1 MGEEKDVGGGVDVD
15 AVVQD
20 DDGQKQNV
28 DDGKSDET
36 LKKIQI
42 NERSFYLKRLEFI
55 QILFNPSLNKVFQFI
70 REAFKKNDE
79 T

>member
-42 NERSFYLKRLEFI
+42 NEMKFLSKTTGI
-55 QILFNPSLNKVFQFI
+55 NSNSIQFI
-70 REAFKKNDE
+70 SE
-79 T
+79 

>member
-42 NERSFYLKRLEFI
+42 NEMKFLSKTTGIYSNSI
-55 QILFNPSLNKVFQFI
+55 QFI
-70 REAFKKNDE
+70 SK
-79 T
+79 

>member
-42 NERSFYLKRLEFI
+42 NEMKFLSKTTGI
-55 QILFNPSLNKVFQFI
+55 SNSNSIQFI
-70 REAFKKNDE
+70 SE
-79 T
+79 

>member
-42 NERSFYLKRLEFI
+42 NEMKFLSKTTGI
-55 QILFNPSLNKVFQFI
+55 
-70 REAFKKNDE
+70 
-79 T
+79 

>member
-1 MGEEKDVGGGVDVD
+1 MGKEKDVGGGVDVD

-42 NERSFYLKRLEFI
+42 NEMKFLSKTTGIYSNSI
-55 QILFNPSLNKVFQFI
+55 QFI
-70 REAFKKNDE
+70 SE
-79 T
+79 